1 MNDNDCLLLYS
12 EVGGLIQEINKLQSE
27 TDTLDEINEALRSRL
42 GMGPGEEPDLTE
54 VCNYCYQLIISLT
67 VGKGEKIC

>member
-42 GMGPGEEPDLTE
+42 DMGPGEEPDLTE
-54 VCNYCYQLIISLT
+54 VCN
-67 VGKGEKIC
+67 

>member
-1 MNDNDCLLLYS
+1 MLLLCS

-54 VCNYCYQLIISLT
+54 VCTSVVLVTILRLLVSNS
-67 VGKGEKIC
+67 